1 MQQHHRPVSR
11 FSFPLIVACTVM
23 GLLAGISQPA
33 QAAIPKPPTVYTVA
47 SGDTLT
53 RIAKRFGISHNDLQQ
68 YNSLQTDQ
76 LIPGHVLLIPGTE
89 GSYEKY
95 TVQKGDTLYLI
106 AVKNGT
112 SVAALNQ
119 ANQLSGSLIYPGQ
132 VLTLPGSDLLALSQ
146 RPLRTVLAEKGI
158 ANPAM
163 QLVIDKSD
171 HLLSLFAGNVWLK
184 SYHVSFGDGGS
195 GDKEIQGDH
204 KTPEGYFYIVERSIL
219 QPADEFLG
227 TRWLRL
233 GYPNIEDAARG
244 IQKQLIGNSE
254 YQAITTAFKQ
264 KSAPPQLTRLGGGVG
279 IHGGT
284 QPGFA
289 LDWTWGCIG
298 LTNQDIEEFFPYLPV
313 GTAVI
318 IKK

>member
-1 MQQHHRPVSR
+1 MQQHRRHVSQ
-11 FSFPLIVACTVM
+11 FNLPLIAACAVI
-23 GLLAGISQPA
+23 GLLAGIGRPA
-33 QAAIPKPPTVYTVA
+33 QAAIPKPPTAYTVV
-47 SGDTLT
+47 SGDTLA
-53 RIAKRFGISHNDLQQ
+53 RIAKNFGVSNNDLKQ
-68 YNSLQTDQ
+68 YNSLQTDL

-106 AVKNGT
+106 AVKNGI

-119 ANQLSGSLIYPGQ
+119 ANQLSGSTIYPGQ
-132 VLTLPGSDLLALSQ
+132 VLTLPGTDLLALSK
-146 RPLRTVLAEKGI
+146 RPLKTVLAEQGLT
-158 ANPAM
+158 NPTM

-171 HLLSLFAGNVWLK
+171 HLLSLFAGNIWLK
-184 SYHVSFGDGGS
+184 SYHTSFGDGGS

-227 TRWLRL
+227 TRWFRL

-244 IQKQLIGNSE
+244 VQKQLIGNSE

-264 KSAPPQLTRLGGGVG
+264 KSTPPQQTRLGGGVG

-284 QPGFA
+284 QASFA